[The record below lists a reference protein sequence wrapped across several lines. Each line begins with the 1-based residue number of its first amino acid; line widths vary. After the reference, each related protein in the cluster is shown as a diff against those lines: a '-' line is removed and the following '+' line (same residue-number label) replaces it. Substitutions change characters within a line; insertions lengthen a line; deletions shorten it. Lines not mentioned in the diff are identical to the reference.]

1 MLICHHQAFKEKSPF
16 IMHTF
21 YKISLGD
28 GGIEDFIENHKKL
41 QTKCE
46 RKKKG
51 KVFFA
56 KKHKTTVEN
65 QGRKGGGRL
74 HTVKFENSKK

>member
-1 MLICHHQAFKEKSPF
+1 
-16 IMHTF
+16 MHTF

-46 RKKKG
+46 MKEKG

-65 QGRKGGGRL
+65 QGQKGWVGGCL
-74 HTVKFENSKK
+74 HNVKENSKK